1 MNNSL
6 LLNAMA
12 KTYSKIPKTDVVQM
26 TINALFKNAHPH
38 SHSNEEQS
46 I

>member
-6 LLNAMA
+6 VLNAMA
-12 KTYSKIPKTDVVQM
+12 KTYSKNPKTDSVQM
-26 TINALFKNAHPH
+26 TINALFKNAHPKGE
-38 SHSNEEQS
+38 SNEEQS